1 MANGVPRC
9 PQPFGVRT
17 GGTWAPLVH
26 VIKESDSF
34 YWMDEM
40 QKVLDD
46 LKALNSKPLIL
57 VSPEPSGTLLLYVVT
72 ITQVISA
79 ALVVEREEPGKVY
92 KVHRP
97 VYYISKVLS
106 DCETCYNQVQ
116 KLLYTVLIMKR
127 KLLHYFKSQ
136 PIRL

>member
-1 MANGVPRC
+1 
-9 PQPFGVRT
+9 
-17 GGTWAPLVH
+17 
-26 VIKESDSF
+26 
-34 YWMDEM
+34 MDEM

-72 ITQVISA
+72 TTQVISA

-106 DCETCYNQVQ
+106 DCETCYNQGQ